1 MVIQLGDNWKAPGIA
16 PGALVPERVGA
27 SDIGIQ
33 SIAAKDRLAKSSTHT
48 TGAFEQG
55 QATTAAE

>member
-1 MVIQLGDNWKAPGIA
+1 MVIQLGDNWKAPGIG

-33 SIAAKDRLAKSSTHT
+33 SIAAKDRLAISSTHT
-48 TGAFEQG
+48 SGAFE
-55 QATTAAE
+55 